1 MEYFLLLCGFV
12 LLLLGGHYLVRG
24 SVSLANHF
32 KISKLVIGVTVV
44 SFGTS
49 APELFVSTRA
59 AISGSADFALGNVV
73 GSNIA
78 NVALVLALTAIIFPI
93 PVKRDSVKIDAPF
106 MLIISGLLLVFML
119 DLYISFFEG
128 LVFVI
133 LLVFYL
139 IFIITHSRKRVDPS
153 ELSVEDDGIALWIA
167 VVMILFSVVGLA
179 GGAYLL
185 VENAKIIAY
194 KFGVSER
201 VIAITIVAFG
211 TSLPEL
217 ATSAIAAFKKEM
229 DISIGNII
237 GSNIF
242 NILAVL
248 GVVSII
254 KPLKVDQKFLDVDIY
269 WMLGISALLFLFILP
284 FKGGKLTRI
293 KGALLAATYIAY
305 IFFLL

>member
-49 APELFVSTRA
+49 APEFFVSTRA

-106 MLIISGLLLVFML
+106 MLLISGLLLVFML
-119 DLYISFFEG
+119 DLNISLFEG

-139 IFIITHSRKRVDPS
+139 IFIIAHSRKRVDPS
-153 ELSVEDDGIALWIA
+153 ELSVEDEGIALWIA
-167 VVMILFSVVGLA
+167 VAMILFSVVGLA